1 MNPPEPRHHNHPAVV
16 VISWVLGGGA
26 AMGWLVLAFGAL
38 GCLMFSAMLFDA
50 PGSEDNPYLWV
61 VVYSLAALPVLCL
74 FSAVTTPI
82 GVALS
87 QILRRRGRPKAGWA
101 SLAAAALLACLPLL
115 GIGGVTAGFTLVNLL
130 CDGSFS
136 C

>member
-1 MNPPEPRHHNHPAVV
+1 MHPAVV
-16 VISWVLGGGA
+16 IVSWVLGGTA
-26 AMGWLVLAFGAL
+26 SMGWLVMAFGAL
-38 GCLMFSAMLFDA
+38 GSLMFSVMLFDA

-61 VVYSLAALPVLCL
+61 VVYSLAAMPVLCL
-74 FSAVTTPI
+74 ISAVTTPI

-101 SLAAAALLACLPLL
+101 SLVAAALMACLPLL
-115 GIGGVTAGFTLVNLL
+115 GVGGVAAGFILVDQL
-130 CDGSFS
+130 CGGSFS